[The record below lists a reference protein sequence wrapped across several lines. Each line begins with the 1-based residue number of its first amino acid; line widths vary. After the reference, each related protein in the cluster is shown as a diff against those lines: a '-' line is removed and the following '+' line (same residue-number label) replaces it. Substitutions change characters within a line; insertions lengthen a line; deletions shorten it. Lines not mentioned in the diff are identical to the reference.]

1 MGPRGRKD
9 SDRTERL
16 HFHFRHIFT
25 MCSVIQ
31 LWLTLCNPMDCCPQ
45 SSSTH
50 GLLQA
55 RILEWVAISYSRGS
69 SRPRDQTHVSCI
81 SALAGR
87 FFTTPPPGKPFF
99 FFFKNTINVAFFF
112 FLVFMQVNKF
122 SVYCVGNSGRHES
135 VRSRLSYKEKGSRM
149 T

>member
-9 SDRTERL
+9 SDTTERL
-16 HFHFRHIFT
+16 HFHFHHIFT

-45 SSSTH
+45 GSSTH

-55 RILEWVAISYSRGS
+55 RVLEWVSISYSRGS
-69 SRPRDQTHVSCI
+69 SRPSDQTHLCTGRQILYHSTTWE
-81 SALAGR
+81 AL
-87 FFTTPPPGKPFF
+87 FF
-99 FFFKNTINVAFFF
+99 FFLEYNKRCFFF

-122 SVYCVGNSGRHES
+122 SVYCVENSGRHES